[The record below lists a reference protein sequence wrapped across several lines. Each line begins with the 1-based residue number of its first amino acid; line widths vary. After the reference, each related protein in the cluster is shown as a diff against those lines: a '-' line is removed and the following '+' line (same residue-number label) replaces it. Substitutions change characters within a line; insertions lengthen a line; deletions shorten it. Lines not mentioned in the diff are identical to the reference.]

1 MEQSNSIKQTSV
13 LLYRRAWIRQDV
25 FQNVERTEK
34 NWTKNKSND
43 RVLTFKDFNATIG
56 NVRFLCKETHSV
68 TLYRLPTKKVQI
80 TKFQKFFSWLFN

>member
-68 TLYRLPTKKVQI
+68 TLYRLTTKKSSNYQI
-80 TKFQKFFSWLFN
+80 SEIFLLIV